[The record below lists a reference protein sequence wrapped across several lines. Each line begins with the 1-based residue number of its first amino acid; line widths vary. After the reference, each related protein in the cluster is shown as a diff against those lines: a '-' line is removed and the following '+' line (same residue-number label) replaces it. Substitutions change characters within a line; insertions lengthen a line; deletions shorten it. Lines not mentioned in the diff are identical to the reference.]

1 MSEKSMK
8 VDMVGTARNVQWT
21 PEVFL
26 GHGSL
31 KLVAPAK
38 VNLFLA
44 VGDKRADGYHEVV
57 NIMHALALHDTL
69 YVHAGP
75 VTRGS
80 AEEGYLEKAAC
91 LAAEATEAAA
101 GAASAAE
108 VELSARAEQNVSR
121 ETFVRENAGTDAD
134 ARKVDVELPDYYA
147 IVGPE
152 KNILVY
158 IDAVDKGGVGDLDV
172 PARDNIITKA
182 VNALAQ
188 AVDRTVREKVAVRLE
203 KNVPHQGGLGGG
215 SSDAAAVLVGLA
227 RLWGFSADDPAVER
241 VARVLGADVAFFLN
255 GGCAQFEGAGEKL
268 VRTLP
273 ARKDAVLLIKPEG
286 GVSTPAAY
294 AAFDEEPT
302 LVPAEAMQAALSAQS
317 ASEVPLVNNL
327 APAAERLMPELAEVR
342 AWADAQ
348 PGVQC
353 AMLCGSGATTFAV
366 VDDFATACELAAAAQ
381 LKGWWAR
388 ATMMS
393 SLKAAV
399 RPK

>member
-75 VTRGS
+75 VARGS

-91 LAAEATEAAA
+91 LAAEAAARVA
-101 GAASAAE
+101 GTAE
-108 VELSARAEQNVSR
+108 VEPSACADQNVSR
-121 ETFVRENAGTDAD
+121 ETFVCDNAGAD
-134 ARKVDVELPDYYA
+134 ARRTDAELPDYYA

-158 IDAVDKGGVGDLDV
+158 VDAVDKGGVGELDV
-172 PARDNIITKA
+172 PARDNIVTKA
-182 VNALAQ
+182 VDALAC
-188 AVDRTVREKVAVRLE
+188 AVGRTVREKVAVRLE

-227 RLWGFSADDPAVER
+227 RLWGLSADDPAVER
-241 VARVLGADVAFFLN
+241 VARVLGADVAFFLH

-342 AWADAQ
+342 AWANAQ
-348 PGVQC
+348 LGVRH

>member
-75 VTRGS
+75 VARGS
-80 AEEGYLEKAAC
+80 VEEGYLEKAAC
-91 LAAEATEAAA
+91 LAAEETA

-108 VELSARAEQNVSR
+108 VELSACAEQNVSR
-121 ETFVRENAGTDAD
+121 ETFACENAGAG
-134 ARKVDVELPDYYA
+134 ARKADVELPDYFA

-172 PARDNIITKA
+172 PARDNIVTKA
-182 VNALAQ
+182 VDALAR
-188 AVDRTVREKVAVRLE
+188 AVGRTVREKVAVRLE

-227 RLWGFSADDPAVER
+227 RLWGLSTDDPAVER

-255 GGCAQFEGAGEKL
+255 GGCAQFEGAGERL

-294 AAFDEEPT
+294 AAFDEEPIF
-302 LVPAEAMQAALSAQS
+302 VPAEAMQAALSAQN

-348 PGVQC
+348 PGVRH